1 MSRDAQNVC
10 AMTIVGTV
18 LKRGK
23 QLTSGR
29 CLRLKSSLL
38 GSLSTRVFKTRT
50 ATGSEYFARQDSG
63 LSQIFKLRVSNSE
76 KILIDINVV
85 V

>member
-1 MSRDAQNVC
+1 M
-10 AMTIVGTV
+10 
-18 LKRGK
+18 
-23 QLTSGR
+23 
-29 CLRLKSSLL
+29 
-38 GSLSTRVFKTRT
+38 RVFETRT

-76 KILIDINVV
+76 KILGDINVV

>member
-1 MSRDAQNVC
+1 MILALNCGIQTHDLCGAG
-10 AMTIVGTV
+10 AI
-18 LKRGK
+18 
-23 QLTSGR
+23 
-29 CLRLKSSLL
+29 
-38 GSLSTRVFKTRT
+38 GSLSTRVFETRT

-76 KILIDINVV
+76 KILSDINVV

>member
-1 MSRDAQNVC
+1 MGESL
-10 AMTIVGTV
+10 GTP
-18 LKRGK
+18 
-23 QLTSGR
+23 
-29 CLRLKSSLL
+29 
-38 GSLSTRVFKTRT
+38 VFEMRT

-63 LSQIFKLRVSNSE
+63 LSQIFKLRASNSA